1 MPEQAQTREAEEQ
14 RAREEA
20 NLPLSPPKPYRVDT
34 TGLSTS
40 NLPKP
45 PLFRG
50 RPGQEQQLETQPP
63 SLPLIARAAPP
74 TPPQR
79 PAHTKQQQQQQRS
92 PTAKPSLP
100 PRLPLRQNPNPEQN
114 APPAP
119 PTYKDATKQQQAPP
133 RNPGSINR
141 CVLDRLEAAGVN
153 VPGLGIGAHK
163 DDHSASSGPPAR
175 FADGPTSPQAPAWSQ
190 PQSVPAMT
198 RGPELSE
205 LQSRFSRMSSSTAA
219 SLSPSNPSNSTGP
232 STSQLAGQGA
242 RMFNHWN
249 QQQQQQQQQTTGIVN
264 TRTGDTVDVAGSAQ
278 RTATTKKLPPPA
290 PPKKKTLLDVQ
301 RGAGDGDG
309 GGPSTPPPP
318 IPLGSKPRTG

>member
-1 MPEQAQTREAEEQ
+1 MDILKGGWHPGGKGNSGNSNNNGGSKLSANFKGIDQVRGWMGHKSSSTKEAEGRANYASAPLSSLRDPSSFGAPPKHRAYYGTGADARIDGGIGGSSSSGVVSRREDSKALSAPLSRSEMPEQAQTREAEEQ

-100 PRLPLRQNPNPEQN
+100 PRLPLRQNPNPE
-114 APPAP
+114 
-119 PTYKDATKQQQAPP
+119 
-133 RNPGSINR
+133 
-141 CVLDRLEAAGVN
+141 
-153 VPGLGIGAHK
+153 
-163 DDHSASSGPPAR
+163 
-175 FADGPTSPQAPAWSQ
+175 
-190 PQSVPAMT
+190 
-198 RGPELSE
+198 
-205 LQSRFSRMSSSTAA
+205 
-219 SLSPSNPSNSTGP
+219 
-232 STSQLAGQGA
+232 
-242 RMFNHWN
+242 
-249 QQQQQQQQQTTGIVN
+249 
-264 TRTGDTVDVAGSAQ
+264 
-278 RTATTKKLPPPA
+278 
-290 PPKKKTLLDVQ
+290 
-301 RGAGDGDG
+301 
-309 GGPSTPPPP
+309 
-318 IPLGSKPRTG
+318 